1 VTRAA
6 KPHDVLIAAIRE
18 AGGPIGGRELH
29 RAIREAGQP
38 ESTWKAWASGL
49 KDWIVLHPRVRVT
62 GSGPAKRYRWGRP
75 CSARTALARLM
86 QRVKA
91 PQWLREAWHEV
102 IAAALTGPRRAGVN
116 PKLRAAQEMQAR
128 IGVARAAAELAIEVE
143 EIAHNGADGEQIV
156 KRVRN
161 ALAHKDLTPIG
172 AAGEDTV
179 FDPARHRIEAG
190 EPKRGTPVFILRPGY
205 LWRYGNEVMII
216 EHALVAKA

>member
-1 VTRAA
+1 MQRVGRAA
-6 KPHDVLIAAIRE
+6 KPHDALIAAIRD

-38 ESTWKAWASGL
+38 ESTWRAWASGL

-62 GSGPAKRYRWGRP
+62 GTGATKRYRWGKP
-75 CSARTALARLM
+75 ISAKAALAHLA
-86 QRVKA
+86 QRIKA
-91 PQWLREAWHEV
+91 PQWLRDAWHEV
-102 IAAALTGPRRAGVN
+102 VSAGLNNGVN
-116 PKLRAAQEMQAR
+116 PKLRAAQERQCR
-128 IGVARAAAELAIEVE
+128 IGAVRAAAELAIEVE
-143 EIAHNGADGEQIV
+143 EIAHNGADGAQIV

-179 FDPARHRIEAG
+179 FDPARHRIEVG
-190 EPKRGTPVFILRPGY
+190 NPRRGTAVFILRPGY
-205 LWRYGNEVMII
+205 TWRYGNEMVTI